1 MTGHREGDLRAA
13 LELLERVSA
22 AESVEEFGLA
32 LVAGLGEV
40 ISADV
45 VAYNEIDPSRR
56 HAHYLASPAEAT
68 FPGSE
73 AALERNI
80 DDNPLIRYHMGTGDG
95 SAAALSDFVTLKR
108 LRQTGLHSELFQ
120 PLGIDRQLVVTLP
133 TLPPLLVGIAVM
145 RGGADFSE
153 RERGALDLL
162 RPSLAQAFRNAQ
174 LRTELGVLRDDGRA
188 TILPL
193 GGRGDL
199 LGASP
204 PAVNVLRSYFPAW
217 RPSSVLPAEL
227 DPVARGEV
235 DELWRRGPA
244 GWLHAAWSDTGAAAL
259 VLHERGARPLAPLT
273 PREREVLALLAQ
285 GLTNAEIAQQLVI
298 TTRTARKHVEHV
310 MSKLDVRTRTAAAA
324 AL

>member
-1 MTGHREGDLRAA
+1 MTGYREGELRAA

-22 AESVEEFGLA
+22 AESVEQFGRA

-45 VAYNEIDPSRR
+45 VAYNEVDPSRR
-56 HAHYLASPAEAT
+56 HAYYVTSPAEAA

-73 AALERNI
+73 AALERNV
-80 DDNPLIRYHMGTGDG
+80 DDHPLIGHHRSSGDRV
-95 SAAALSDFVTLKR
+95 AATLSDYLTLPR
-108 LRQTGLHSELFQ
+108 LRHTGLYSELFR
-120 PLGIDRQLVVTLP
+120 PLEIDRQLVATLP
-133 TLPPLLVGIAVM
+133 TLPPLLVGIVVM

-153 RERGALDLL
+153 RERGVIELL

-174 LRTELGVLRDDGRA
+174 LRTELAVLRDDGRA

-204 PAVNVLRSYFPAW
+204 PAVDLLRSYFPTW
-217 RPSSVLPAEL
+217 RPSSILPAEL
-227 DPVARGEV
+227 DTVACREV
-235 DELWRRGPA
+235 DELWTQGPE
-244 GWLHAAWSDTGAAAL
+244 GWLHAAWTGNGTQAL
-259 VLHERGARPLAPLT
+259 VLHERQTRPIAPLT
-273 PREREVLALLAQ
+273 PRERQVLALLAQ